1 MIGISRLSWSLSE
14 HRQLPRV
21 FASLHPRFRTP
32 WFTLIFFSFFA
43 SALILY
49 GNTEVLGNV
58 YSFGA
63 MLSFTIAHISIIR
76 LRQKL
81 PDQERPYRA
90 PWNIR
95 FKGADIP
102 MTAVIGGTGTFLA
115 WVAVT
120 VLHPE
125 ARIVG
130 IPWMVVGC
138 VGFVIYRR
146 SKGLSVTASYRLAQ
160 PERPADFEQLAYRTA
175 LVPIFGSDISADAL
189 SDAARLIGEE
199 GVVYAVYVLVVPTQL
214 SLEIGLEAEEAAG
227 RRVLESARLQAKRRG
242 IKIETGLI
250 RTRSAGQALV
260 EEAEKVGCDVIY
272 WSTIHAPSD
281 EQGIGPTA
289 YYLLAHRPC
298 RVIIESENR
307 AHPPERAAPVPA

>member
-1 MIGISRLSWSLSE
+1 
-14 HRQLPRV
+14 
-21 FASLHPRFRTP
+21 
-32 WFTLIFFSFFA
+32 
-43 SALILY
+43 
-49 GNTEVLGNV
+49 
-58 YSFGA
+58 

-81 PDQERPYRA
+81 PDQERPYKA
-90 PWNIR
+90 PLNFR
-95 FKGADIP
+95 YKGSLIP
-102 MTAVIGGTGTFLA
+102 LTAVIGGMGTFLA

-125 ARIVG
+125 ARVVG
-130 IPWMVVGC
+130 IPWMIIGC
-138 VGFVIYRR
+138 AGYVLYRR
-146 SKGLSVTASYRLAQ
+146 SKGLSITASYRLSQ

-199 GVVYAVYVLVVPTQL
+199 GVVYAVYVLVVPQQL
-214 SLEIGLEAEEAAG
+214 SLEIGLADEEAAG

-260 EEAEKVGCDVIY
+260 DEAEKVGCDVIY

-289 YYLLAHRPC
+289 SYLLSRRPC
-298 RVIIESENR
+298 RIIIESENR
-307 AHPPERAAPVPA
+307 ARPQQQAAPVPV